1 MSLAALKL
9 FLLSRI
15 FLSSSGLFV
24 LLLLAISFN
33 WFDAYHITKDGLKA
47 AIEYVDIL
55 REWGEKTEHTTEKV
69 KDAYEKA
76 QKDLQGR

>member
-1 MSLAALKL
+1 MTLAALKL

-24 LLLLAISFN
+24 LLLFAVAFN
-33 WFDAYHITKDGLKA
+33 WMDAYNIVRNGLHT
-47 AIEYVDIL
+47 AIEYVDVL
-55 REWGEKTEHTTEKV
+55 REWGQQTEHTTEKV

>member
-24 LLLLAISFN
+24 LLLFAIAFN
-33 WFDAYHITKDGLKA
+33 WFDAYSTVRDGLKT
-47 AIEYVDIL
+47 AIEYVDVL
-55 REWGEKTEHTTEKV
+55 RDWGKQTERTTEKV

-76 QKDLQGR
+76 QQDIQGR